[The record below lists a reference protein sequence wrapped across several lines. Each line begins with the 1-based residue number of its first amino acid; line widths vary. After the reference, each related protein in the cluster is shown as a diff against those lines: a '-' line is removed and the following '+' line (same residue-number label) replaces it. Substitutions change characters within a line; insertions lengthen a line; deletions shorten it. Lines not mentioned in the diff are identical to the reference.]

1 MDTRYMESF
10 VSVVE
15 CGSLAESARR
25 LDLTSAAVAARV
37 HILEQEFGTQ
47 LLKRSGRALKP
58 TAAGVKVFEG
68 GRAWLRDLRDLQATA
83 QSGLPLGELRLGVFY
98 SALNNILP
106 PTLKRL
112 YARHPALSVFVAPGL
127 SADLYR
133 QVQAGELDAAIV
145 VEPQFAISKNC
156 EWQALLEEPL
166 VVVAPQELGDRDPLE
181 LLRSQP
187 FIRYDRKAVGGQ
199 LADRYLRDHG
209 IRPRQRLEI
218 DALMAVASLVDQGLG
233 VSLLPDWS
241 MLWTSGMSLARV
253 PLPDRAPVRRSGVVW
268 LTHGPRAVLAQS
280 LVAEACALFAP
291 AQVAR
296 YHAGLPE
303 ALREA

>member
-37 HILEQEFGTQ
+37 HILEQEFGTP

-68 GRAWLRDLRDLQATA
+68 GRVWLRDLRDLQATA
-83 QSGLPLGELRLGVFY
+83 QSGIPLGELRLGVFY

-112 YARHPALSVFVAPGL
+112 YALYPDLSVFVAPGV

-145 VEPQFAISKNC
+145 VEPQFAIAKNC

-166 VVVAPQELGDRDPLE
+166 VVVAPLGMAGRDPLE
-181 LLRSQP
+181 LLRTEP
-187 FIRYDRKAVGGQ
+187 FIRYDRNAVGGQ
-199 LADRYLRDHG
+199 LADRYLRFHG

-218 DALMAVASLVDQGLG
+218 DALMAVASLVGEGLG

-241 MLWTSGMSLARV
+241 MLWTAGLSLARL
-253 PLPDRAPVRRSGVVW
+253 PLPDKAPVRRSGVVW
-268 LTHGPRAVLAQS
+268 QTRGPRAVLAQT

-291 AQVAR
+291 EQAGR
-296 YHAGLPE
+296 WSAGLE